1 MDDMDD
7 EVNNTHGNPPDEIN
21 NKANSKFENIIKDF
35 IADVDVVFPE
45 YKIVTKHPYDK
56 MHLQEN
62 IDEIFDFCKKSFP
75 EKFFDILYE
84 NQNVFDDELY
94 LLPLLDFSN
103 IWKSNISD
111 ETKSKI
117 WKYLQLMLFS
127 VVKQIDNPDLFGNA
141 SQLFDLLEE
150 NNLKD
155 KLAETFANFNNIFND
170 NSMNCEF
177 PFFNRD
183 DNDEDLSGCDDFDF
197 MDFDLSTNPFSKMKD
212 HLPDM
217 KESFR
222 KMDEHFFN
230 MKDSSDNAFNPED
243 LHEHIS
249 GLMKGNIGKL
259 AKEIAD
265 DTIDELGITA
275 DDISNNPD
283 PKKVFEN
290 LVKNPSKL
298 MNVMQKIS
306 KKIDTKLKSGEVN
319 QEELMT
325 EAAEL
330 LKNMKNVPGMEDMMK
345 KMAKQQMG
353 GKGKAPSMN
362 TIEANLQQKLS
373 ASKQRKKMLDKL
385 NQRKNDAAN
394 TIENADG
401 VENLTNANTFS
412 DPTTEKTQQEIMESF
427 ITQETHAPRRS
438 IPAKKKNKKRR

>member
-1 MDDMDD
+1 
-7 EVNNTHGNPPDEIN
+7 
-21 NKANSKFENIIKDF
+21 
-35 IADVDVVFPE
+35 
-45 YKIVTKHPYDK
+45 
-56 MHLQEN
+56 
-62 IDEIFDFCKKSFP
+62 
-75 EKFFDILYE
+75 
-84 NQNVFDDELY
+84 
-94 LLPLLDFSN
+94 
-103 IWKSNISD
+103 
-111 ETKSKI
+111 
-117 WKYLQLMLFS
+117 
-127 VVKQIDNPDLFGNA
+127 
-141 SQLFDLLEE
+141 
-150 NNLKD
+150 
-155 KLAETFANFNNIFND
+155 
-170 NSMNCEF
+170 
-177 PFFNRD
+177 
-183 DNDEDLSGCDDFDF
+183 
-197 MDFDLSTNPFSKMKD
+197 
-212 HLPDM
+212 
-217 KESFR
+217 
-222 KMDEHFFN
+222 
-230 MKDSSDNAFNPED
+230 
-243 LHEHIS
+243 
-249 GLMKGNIGKL
+249 MKGNIGKL